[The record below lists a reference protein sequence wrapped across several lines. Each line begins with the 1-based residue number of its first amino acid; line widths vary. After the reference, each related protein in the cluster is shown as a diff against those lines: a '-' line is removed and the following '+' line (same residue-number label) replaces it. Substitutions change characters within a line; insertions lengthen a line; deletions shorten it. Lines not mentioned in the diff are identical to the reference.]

1 MQTTRSRKAH
11 FAIIIAV
18 CAMATTA
25 GAGDAIWWGG
35 DTGDI
40 NESSNWNDGA
50 KLATDYLNFGQD
62 VTARMSADT
71 TVFDPF
77 GSKKSDETFA
87 GRTVV
92 FNMGG
97 HTLRTVGADGAGKQ
111 YIKGNPETTFVF
123 TNGTFWC
130 SKDGSATNSIY
141 THASNTTTNMT
152 IVAIGEDT
160 TLVSGFSLK
169 WNKAIALHILNGAKA
184 YGALFGLGYPSE
196 IRGETSEVRFSSSC
210 CVGPTESSSFD
221 TEASAPPHGSSLL
234 IDGATLASVDPASKG
249 SIYVGYGNYSY
260 DNSLVAMNGATVAA
274 NNIRV
279 GLGGLKN
286 GVLYTSSNNTF
297 KATGAGTTVTAPGG
311 NIRCGD
317 GCSSGNLFLLD
328 GGATAVTKYI
338 QVGTGNANF
347 ASSNNTFKASGAGT
361 AVSAPSGAIR
371 CGYGQTL
378 SNLFLV
384 EDGAVVTNSYEL
396 FAGSGAATN
405 NTFKVNG
412 TGTMVVATRFVVGGY
427 DATSADSCGN
437 SGILE
442 NGATMTNSV
451 LWINVMGSGNAMS
464 IRSGAAATVS
474 DDVCLGGRNMGS
486 TYAADCG
493 ANGRLE
499 VVGAGT
505 SLTSGKNFIIRN
517 STGDASKGQELF
529 IGDGARVTHDNNNGF
544 RFFGDGNRVVV
555 SNGTLAVK
563 LLYANGCVVGGVA
576 YPATNSTFRIEG
588 SNASLIAERIKDR
601 NGTDYVLVGAPI
613 FEFVI
618 PEAGWASAPVAINQ
632 AFTIGDDTIIRID
645 AASARAFAKAGGG
658 TVPLIR
664 SGAAT
669 PSITADIAAL
679 TANAS
684 LPAGCSLKNEGGVL
698 SAVVPQSGATVISF
712 R

>member
-25 GAGDAIWWGG
+25 GAGDAIWRGG

-50 KLATDYLNFGQD
+50 NLATDYLNFGQD
-62 VTARMSADT
+62 VTATMSAGT
-71 TVFDPF
+71 TVLDPF
-77 GSKKSDETFA
+77 GSKKSDEAFA
-87 GRTVV
+87 DKTVV
-92 FNMGG
+92 FDMGG

-111 YIKGNPETTFVF
+111 YLKGNPGTTFVF
-123 TNGTFWC
+123 KNGTFWC

-160 TLVSGFSLK
+160 TLVSGFVLK
-169 WNKAIALHILNGAKA
+169 YPKNIALHVLNGAKA
-184 YGALFGLGYPSE
+184 YGALFGLGYSGE
-196 IRGETSEVRFSSSC
+196 FRGAGTEVRFANNC
-210 CVGPTESSSFD
+210 CVGPAESSSFD
-221 TEASAPPHGSSLL
+221 SEASATPHGSVLL
-234 IDGATLASVDPASKG
+234 VDGATLTSETPASKG
-249 SIYVGYGNYSY
+249 SIYVGYGSYSY
-260 DNSLVAMNGATVAA
+260 DNALVATNGAAIAA

-297 KATGAGTTVTAPGG
+297 KATGAGTTVTVPGG

-328 GGATAVTKYI
+328 GGATASAKYI
-338 QVGTGNANF
+338 QVGTGSANF
-347 ASSNNTFKASGAGT
+347 VSSNNTFKASGAGT
-361 AVSAPSGAIR
+361 SVSASGGSIR
-371 CGYGQTL
+371 CGYSQSL

-396 FAGSGAATN
+396 YAGSGAATN
-405 NTFKVNG
+405 NTFKIDG
-412 TGTMVVATRFVVGGY
+412 LGTMVVATRFIVGGY
-427 DATSADSCGN
+427 DTASADSCGN

-442 NGATMTNSV
+442 NGATMTNTV
-451 LWINVMGSGNAMS
+451 LWVNVMGAGNAMS

-474 DDVCLGGRNMGS
+474 DDVCLGGRNMI
-486 TYAADCG
+486 TDYATDCG

-499 VVGAGT
+499 VIGAGT
-505 SLTSGKNFIIRN
+505 SLTCGKNFIVRN
-517 STGDASKGQELF
+517 STGDATKGQELL
-529 IGDGARVTHDNNNGF
+529 IGDGAGVTHDNNNGF

-555 SNGTLAVK
+555 SNGTLTVRI
-563 LLYANGCVVGGVA
+563 LYANGCIVGGVA

-588 SNASLIAERIKDR
+588 ANASLTAGRVKDR
-601 NGTDYVLVGAPI
+601 DGTDYVLVGAPI
-613 FEFVI
+613 FEFAI
-618 PEAGWASAPVAINQ
+618 PEGGWASAPVAINQ

-645 AASARAFAKAGGG
+645 AASTKAYARTGGG

-669 PSITADIAAL
+669 PAITADVAAL

-698 SAVVPQSGATVISF
+698 SVRIPPSGTTVITF